1 MGKIIAYH
9 GTKSCFVES
18 ILNDNFKIKQ
28 PKKKDNHWLGHGV
41 YFFSEYELA
50 HWWAET
56 KVTVHN
62 KKYKYCDTASVIEA
76 EIKYKKSIDLD
87 TAIGR
92 NSFFSFWEQYE
103 KEMIRK
109 GIVLDF
115 ATGEKNSKIIQ
126 ERKRCFALDCFK
138 KEKKIDIIVYTF
150 TRQDPVYETSKYN
163 LRVANDLGL
172 EYREKQICVSNPA
185 NIMKRKDVTYND
197 YREVII

>member
-1 MGKIIAYH
+1 
-9 GTKSCFVES
+9 
-18 ILNDNFKIKQ
+18 
-28 PKKKDNHWLGHGV
+28 
-41 YFFSEYELA
+41 
-50 HWWAET
+50 
-56 KVTVHN
+56 
-62 KKYKYCDTASVIEA
+62 
-76 EIKYKKSIDLD
+76 
-87 TAIGR
+87 
-92 NSFFSFWEQYE
+92 
-103 KEMIRK
+103 
-109 GIVLDF
+109 IVLDF